1 MGPFKLTAHGGY
13 KFVSK
18 ITGQFTK
25 WTAVYF
31 LCSKGQALAPL
42 QLFVTSTVIPLGKHI
57 IRWRADK
64 GGKFTGDKFKAYCQK
79 QAPLR
84 NSLLPTRHSRS
95 MHPNASGGRCAE
107 WFAAYWLTMDFLHF
121 CGGSS

>member
-1 MGPFKLTAHGGY
+1 MW
-13 KFVSK
+13 
-18 ITGQFTK
+18 ITDQFTM
-25 WTAVYF
+25 WTVGF
-31 LCSKGQALAPL
+31 LLFSKHALSSL
-42 QLFVTSTVIPLGKHI
+42 QLLITSTVILLGKRI